1 MPKKEIISIIDFF
14 YPPFRKLVSL
24 QTFRYA
30 ACGGSNTILDIF
42 VFWFAYNY
50 ILDKQVLHLGFI
62 AFEPYTAAFIISFLV
77 SFPTGF
83 MLMRHV
89 VFPGS
94 VLHGRVQLFRYFV
107 LVLICIV
114 LNYVFIKLFVEKFN
128 IYPTIAKIITTFIVV
143 SFSYLT
149 QKNFT
154 FKSETPDKAKRS
166 TPNA

>member
-1 MPKKEIISIIDFF
+1 MPKKEIIAIIDFF
-14 YPPFRKLVSL
+14 YPPFRKIISL

-30 ACGGSNTILDIF
+30 ACGGANTILDIF
-42 VFWFAYNY
+42 VFFIAYNY
-50 ILDKQVLHLGFI
+50 ILHKEVLDLGFI
-62 AFEPYTAAFIISFLV
+62 SFKPHIAAFIISFLI

-94 VLHGRVQLFRYFV
+94 ILHGRVQLFRYFL
-107 LVLICIV
+107 LVLICVI
-114 LNYVFIKLFVEKFN
+114 LNYVFIRLFVEHFHL
-128 IYPTIAKIITTFIVV
+128 YPTVSKIITTAIVV

-154 FKSETPDKAKRS
+154 FKAESPVKTKA
-166 TPNA
+166 

>member
-14 YPPFRKLVSL
+14 YPPFRKLFSL

-30 ACGGSNTILDIF
+30 ACGGANTILDIL
-42 VFWFAYNY
+42 VFFLAYNY
-50 ILDKQVLHLGFI
+50 VLHKQVLHLGFI
-62 AFEPYTAAFIISFLV
+62 SFKPYIAAFIISFLI

-83 MLMRHV
+83 MLMRYV

-107 LVLICIV
+107 LVLICII
-114 LNYVFIKLFVEKFN
+114 LNYIFIRLFVEQFH
-128 IYPTIAKIITTFIVV
+128 IYPTIAKIITTAIVV
-143 SFSYLT
+143 SFSYFT

-154 FKSETPDKAKRS
+154 FKSERPLRQKA
-166 TPNA
+166 